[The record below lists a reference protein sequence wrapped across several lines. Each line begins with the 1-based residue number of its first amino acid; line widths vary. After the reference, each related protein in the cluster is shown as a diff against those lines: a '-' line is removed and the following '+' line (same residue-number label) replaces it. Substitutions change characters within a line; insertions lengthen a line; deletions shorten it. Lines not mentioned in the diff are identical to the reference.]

1 MVALSDLDA
10 DLARTLLEHAP
21 DAIIYAG
28 TDGMI
33 VAWNASAARVFG
45 HTAEEAMGQSLDMII
60 PEQFRD
66 AHWTGYDRALAAG
79 ETKYAGQALTT
90 RATKKGGETIYVDLG
105 FAMIHDAS
113 GATVGVMATAR
124 DVTERFNRDRET
136 RRELRELKEAAAK
149 A

>member
-1 MVALSDLDA
+1 MTDTTFNPE
-10 DLARTLLEHAP
+10 LAPNLLQNAP

-28 TDGMI
+28 TDGM
-33 VAWNASAARVFG
+33 VAYWNAAAERVFG
-45 HTAEEAMGQSLDMII
+45 HTADEAMGQSLDLII

-66 AHWTGYDRALAAG
+66 AHWTGYDRALGAG

-113 GATVGVMATAR
+113 GATIGVMATAR

-136 RRELRELKEAAAK
+136 RRELRELREAAKTA
-149 A
+149 

>member
-1 MVALSDLDA
+1 MPADASLSP
-10 DLARTLLEHAP
+10 DLAANLIQSSP
-21 DAIIYAG
+21 DAVIYAG
-28 TDGMI
+28 TDGM
-33 VAWNASAARVFG
+33 VAYWNAAAERVFG
-45 HTAEEAMGQSLDMII
+45 HTAAEAVGQSLDLII

-90 RATKKGGETIYVDLG
+90 RATRKGGETIYVDLG

-136 RRELRELKEAAAK
+136 RRELRELREAAKRA
-149 A
+149 